1 MKVILVVEDE
11 LSIRSFICLNLRRKK
26 YEVLEAETG
35 EKALELFASNPVD
48 VVLLDLMLPG
58 MDGFAVCEKMRDLSP
73 LAGIIM
79 LTARSQEEDKI
90 KGLIQ
95 GADDYITKPFSMTEL
110 DARIISLLR
119 RMDLRSFDQKG
130 SRLCSGPFELDF
142 EKNQLLRK
150 GVAVKVTP
158 TEFSLI
164 QFFIRNKN
172 RVFTRNQILDQ
183 VWGENYVGDLKVV
196 DVNIRRIR
204 RKIEDD
210 PANPAYLCTE
220 WGYGYIWKE

>member
-1 MKVILVVEDE
+1 MKSILVVEDE

-35 EKALELFASNPVD
+35 ERALQLFRTNPVD

-58 MDGFAVCEKMRDLSP
+58 MDGFTVCGKMRDFNP
-73 LAGIIM
+73 LTGIIM
-79 LTARSQEEDKI
+79 LTARVQEEDKI

-110 DARIISLLR
+110 EARIISLLR
-119 RMDLRSFDQKG
+119 RMDLKSDQKG
-130 SRLCSGPFELDF
+130 ARLCSGPFELDF
-142 EKNQLLRK
+142 EKNRLCRA
-150 GVAVKVTP
+150 GVTVKVTP
-158 TEFSLI
+158 TEFSLL
-164 QFFIRNKN
+164 QFFFRNKN
-172 RVFTRNQILDQ
+172 KVFTRNQILDQ
-183 VWGENYVGDLKVV
+183 VWGENYVGDFKVV

-210 PANPAYLCTE
+210 PSNPAYLCTE

>member
-1 MKVILVVEDE
+1 MKAILVVEDE

-35 EKALELFASNPVD
+35 EKALELFAANEVD

-73 LAGIIM
+73 RTGIIM

-110 DARIISLLR
+110 EARIISLLR
-119 RMDLRSFDQKG
+119 RMDLRSSHQNG
-130 SRLCSGPFELDF
+130 TRLCSGPFELDF
-142 EKNQLLRK
+142 EKNRLLRK

-210 PANPAYLCTE
+210 PASPAYLCTE

>member
-1 MKVILVVEDE
+1 MKSILVVEDE

-35 EKALELFASNPVD
+35 ERALELFRTNPVD

-58 MDGFAVCEKMRDLSP
+58 MDGFTVCGKMRDFNP
-73 LAGIIM
+73 LTGIIM
-79 LTARSQEEDKI
+79 LTARAQEEDKI

-110 DARIISLLR
+110 EARIISLLR
-119 RMDLRSFDQKG
+119 RMDLRSDQKG
-130 SRLCSGPFELDF
+130 TSLCSGPFKLDF
-142 EKNQLLRK
+142 EKNQLCLD
-150 GVAVKVTP
+150 GVTVKVTP
-158 TEFSLI
+158 TEFSLL
-164 QFFIRNKN
+164 QFFFRNKN

-210 PANPAYLCTE
+210 PSNPAYLCTE